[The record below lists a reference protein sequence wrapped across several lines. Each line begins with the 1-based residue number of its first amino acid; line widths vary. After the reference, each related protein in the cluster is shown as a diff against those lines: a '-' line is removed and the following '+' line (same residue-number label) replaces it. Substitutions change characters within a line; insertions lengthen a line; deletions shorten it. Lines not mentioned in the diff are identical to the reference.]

1 VTSPSD
7 RPRTPKGGAG
17 RTAVPPAPA
26 AEPAEPADVCLLVE
40 GTYPFV
46 AGGVSSW
53 VHDIILGHPE
63 LTFAVLNVGSYPGAT
78 GDSRYELPPNVVGLH
93 RVFCQDAAPAPLD
106 GRARA
111 ELREQIRALR
121 ATVDARPTPSRV
133 LDGFRRLHV
142 DEPRAVELGAQV
154 HAEVSGLILADLAAG
169 DLTLPE
175 LLHGRASFDLL
186 TEIADRVAPDAPF
199 LDLFWHYRAI
209 HVPVLRLLSAP
220 LVPAACYH
228 AVATGYAGLLASV
241 WSQRTGRPL
250 LVTEHG
256 IYAREREMELA
267 RADWIRDQQEG
278 DGGIGT
284 MLATWAPRVSPLRR
298 LWSRFFRALSR
309 LAYTQATRIVTL
321 SEVNRRKQLADGAPA
336 GKIDIVPNGVRLPAG
351 AAPDDEELPAD
362 DDGVIALPAR
372 RLRVGFVGRI
382 VPIKDLVT
390 FIRAADTALRFVDL
404 DVRIIGP
411 AEEDAGYAARCRDL
425 VAMLGRGEQIRFLGP
440 MAPDDIYPELD
451 VVLLT
456 SFSEGQPLVILE
468 AYARGLPVVATD
480 VGACR
485 EMVEGRTDEDR
496 RLGPS
501 GIITRVATPKETAAA
516 LVLLARD
523 TLMRRRMGQ
532 AGRRRVTAYYQRQD
546 MLAAYS
552 ALYGSLVAQPSAPV
566 AVAPIPFAADPV
578 GGP

>member
-1 VTSPSD
+1 V
-7 RPRTPKGGAG
+7 
-17 RTAVPPAPA
+17 V
-26 AEPAEPADVCLLVE
+26 ADVCLLVE

-63 LTFAVLNVGSYPGAT
+63 LSFAILNVGSYPGAT
-78 GDSRYELPPNVVGLH
+78 GESRYRLPDNVVGLH
-93 RVFCQDAAPAPLD
+93 RVFCQDAAPPEMD

-111 ELREQIRALR
+111 QLREQIRSLR
-121 ATVDARPTPSRV
+121 TTVDARLEPSRV
-133 LDGFRRLHV
+133 LEGFRRLHL
-142 DEPRAVELGAQV
+142 DEPAAAAVGPAAQAAVGGA
-154 HAEVSGLILADLAAG
+154 ILSDLARN
-169 DLTLPE
+169 DLALAE

-186 TEIADRVAPDAPF
+186 TEIADKVAPEAPF

-209 HVPVLRLLSAP
+209 HVPLLRLLAAP
-220 LVPAACYH
+220 VVPAACYH

-241 WSQRTGRPL
+241 WSRRTGRPL

-278 DGGIGT
+278 DGGIGA
-284 MLATWAPRVSPLRR
+284 MLATWAPRISPLRR

-336 GKIDIVPNGVRLPAG
+336 EKIAIVPNGVKLPEG
-351 AAPDDEELPAD
+351 GPAAEQDALPDDDA
-362 DDGVIALPAR
+362 GVIALPTR
-372 RLRVGFVGRI
+372 RLRVGFVGRV

-390 FIRAADTALRFVDL
+390 FIRAADLALGVVDL
-404 DVRIIGP
+404 DVRVIGP
-411 AEEDAGYAARCRDL
+411 MEEDQGYASRCRDL
-425 VAMLGRGEQIRFLGP
+425 VTMLGRQEQIRFVGP
-440 MAPDDIYPELD
+440 MPPDRIYPELD
-451 VVLLT
+451 VVALT

-468 AYARGLPVVATD
+468 AYAWGLPVIATD

-485 EMVEGRTDEDR
+485 EMIEGRTDEDR

-501 GIITRVATPKETAAA
+501 GVVTRVATPKETAGA
-516 LVLLARD
+516 LVMLARD
-523 TLMRRRMGQ
+523 TRVRLRMG
-532 AGRRRVTAYYQRQD
+532 ASGRRRVTAYYQRHD
-546 MLAAYS
+546 MLAAYR
-552 ALYGSLVAQPSAPV
+552 ALYAALTGAPDADAPPPTLAMSAGEP
-566 AVAPIPFAADPV
+566 
-578 GGP
+578 